1 MEMSLRRRRRNSMSN
16 SCLSTIC
23 KTSTRICI
31 ISDKLKVLMSTRRL
45 SINLLLELI
54 WMKVKIKWLQ
64 GT

>member
-1 MEMSLRRRRRNSMSN
+1 MEMSPRRRKRNSMSN

-31 ISDKLKVLMSTRRL
+31 ISNKLEVLMSTQRL

-54 WMKVKIKWLQ
+54 
-64 GT
+64 

>member
-1 MEMSLRRRRRNSMSN
+1 MEMSPMRRKRNSMSN

-31 ISDKLKVLMSTRRL
+31 ISNKLEVLMSTQRL

-54 WMKVKIKWLQ
+54 
-64 GT
+64 